1 LRRNSQYELTYFIT
15 LSVLVQTM
23 NKLKTTFCALLA
35 SSLAWAGNPSDE
47 GMWLPLLIGKNE
59 AQMKKQGFKLSA
71 KEIYNVNNA
80 SLKDAIVRMGG
91 GFCTGEIVSDQGLL
105 FTNHHCGYDAIATN
119 STPQDNIL
127 DNGFW
132 AKTNNEERPI
142 KDLYIDILVRM
153 EDVTDQ
159 ILPQLAG
166 LNEKARTAKI
176 NQLGNELSRKA
187 TDGTTYNASVREFAK
202 GNAYYLFVFE
212 KFSDIRLVGTPP
224 QSIGKYG
231 GDTDNWVWPRHTGD
245 FSVFRI
251 YANKDNKGAE
261 YSKDNVPYRPKKFL
275 PISLKGIKPG
285 DFAMVFGFP
294 GRTNRYETSM
304 GIKLAIEKVN
314 PGIVKNRGI
323 RLEAWKE
330 EMDKDIAV
338 KLALASEYASI
349 ANYWKYFI
357 GQTEQLLHL
366 KVYDQKIALEN
377 QFKDWAKGKA
387 EYEGIFD
394 EWQKAYTAY
403 TPYSTHSTY
412 LSQGIFGAH
421 LVNLA
426 LPAAMSANGF
436 KEEATKKRASEN
448 LKKTGESFFKSFNLP
463 SDQKI
468 VAQTLL
474 AFYNDIPKNQHPE
487 VIAEILSKFSAG
499 TPEESFKKF
508 SQEMYLTSIFTDK
521 TRFDQFLENP
531 NYEKLTNDWA
541 YKYFYDFQRNF
552 VSKYAKYST
561 DFQEVDKRLART
573 YIKGLGEMNPALVQY
588 PDANSTLRVSYGN
601 VQDYDPRDGVHY
613 KYRTTITGIIEKY
626 KPKDDEFD
634 LPQKFLDL
642 YKAKDFGQYADNDG
656 EVSVGFITNNDITGG
671 NSGSP
676 VINAKGELIGLAFDG
691 NWEAMSGD
699 IVFDQKF
706 KRCINVDIRYVL
718 WCIEKLGGSD
728 LVKELKI
735 VK

>member
-1 LRRNSQYELTYFIT
+1 
-15 LSVLVQTM
+15 M
-23 NKLKTTFCALLA
+23 NKLKTTLCALLA

-119 STPQDNIL
+119 STPEDNIL

-132 AKTNNEERPI
+132 AKSSNEERPI

-153 EDVTDQ
+153 EDVTDKV
-159 ILPQLAG
+159 LPQLAG
-166 LNEKARTAKI
+166 LNEKARAAKV
-176 NQLGNELSRKA
+176 NQLGNELSQKA
-187 TDGTTYNASVREFAK
+187 TEGTNYNASVREFAK

-251 YANKDNKGAE
+251 YANKDNKGAD

-314 PGIVKNRGI
+314 PGIVKNRGV

-330 EMDKDIAV
+330 EMDKDVAV

-357 GQTEQLLHL
+357 GQTEQLVHL
-366 KVYDQKIALEN
+366 KVYDQKVALEN
-377 QFKDWAKGKA
+377 QFKEWAKGKS
-387 EYEGIFD
+387 EYENIFE
-394 EWQKAYTAY
+394 EWQKAYVAY
-403 TPYSTHSTY
+403 EPYSTHSVY

-421 LVNLA
+421 LVNIA
-426 LPAAMSANGF
+426 LPAVMSANGF
-436 KEEATKKRASEN
+436 KDAATTKAASER
-448 LKKTGESFFKSFNLP
+448 LKTAGETFFKSFNLP

-474 AFYNDIPKNQHPE
+474 AFYNDIPKDQHPAI
-487 VIAEILSKFSAG
+487 VGEILSKFSAG

-508 SQEMYLTSIFTDK
+508 AQDLYLTSIFTDK
-521 TRFDQFLENP
+521 GRFTQFLENP

-541 YKYFYDFQRNF
+541 FKYFSDFQRNY
-552 VSKYAKYST
+552 VAKYAKYST

-573 YIKGLGEMNPALVQY
+573 YIKGLGEMNPALVKY

-613 KYRTTITGIIEKY
+613 KYRTTISGIIEKY

-642 YKAKDFGQYADNDG
+642 YKAKDFGQYTDSDG

-676 VINAKGELIGLAFDG
+676 VLNAKGELIGLAFDG

>member
-1 LRRNSQYELTYFIT
+1 
-15 LSVLVQTM
+15 M
-23 NKLKTTFCALLA
+23 NKLKTTLCALLA

-119 STPQDNIL
+119 STPEDNIL

-132 AKTNNEERPI
+132 AKSSNEERPI

-153 EDVTDQ
+153 EDVTDKV
-159 ILPQLAG
+159 LPQLAG
-166 LNEKARTAKI
+166 LNEKARAAKV
-176 NQLGNELSRKA
+176 NQLGNELSQKA
-187 TDGTTYNASVREFAK
+187 TEGTNYNASVREFAK

-251 YANKDNKGAE
+251 YANKDNKGAD

-314 PGIVKNRGI
+314 PGIVKNRGV

-330 EMDKDIAV
+330 EMDKDVAV

-357 GQTEQLLHL
+357 GQTEQLVHL
-366 KVYDQKIALEN
+366 KVYDQKVALEN
-377 QFKDWAKGKA
+377 QFKEWAKGKA
-387 EYEGIFD
+387 EYESIFE
-394 EWQKAYTAY
+394 EWQKAYAAY
-403 TPYSTHSTY
+403 EPYSTHSVY

-421 LVNLA
+421 LVNIA
-426 LPAAMSANGF
+426 LPAVMSANGF
-436 KEEATKKRASEN
+436 KDAATTNAASER
-448 LKKTGESFFKSFNLP
+448 LKTAGETFFKSFNLP

-474 AFYNDIPKNQHPE
+474 AFYNDIPKDQHPAI
-487 VIAEILSKFSAG
+487 VGEILSKFSAG

-508 SQEMYLTSIFTDK
+508 AQDLYLTSIFTDK
-521 TRFDQFLENP
+521 GRFTQFLENP

-541 YKYFYDFQRNF
+541 FKYFSDFQRNY
-552 VSKYAKYST
+552 VAKYAKYST

-613 KYRTTITGIIEKY
+613 KYRTTISGVIEKY

-642 YKAKDFGQYADNDG
+642 YKAKDFGQYTDSDG

-676 VINAKGELIGLAFDG
+676 VLNAKGELIGLAFDG